1 MARQPFFLL
10 LLPVFFVVH
19 GYREHL
25 GFVSGRDALLLALA
39 YLAVAL
45 VLAGLCWFLYR
56 DKIKASV
63 LGFCL
68 LAAQFFFGSVHDL
81 VKEQFPGSF
90 LTRYSFLLPF
100 GFGLIVMLAVWL
112 KKTRRPLLKLST
124 YLNLLFGLLV
134 LSEAALLLLH
144 RSPAE
149 AVDAGEE
156 LKPCRGCATPDIYL
170 VVLDEYAGRTALEE
184 QFGYDNRSFEEQL
197 GQRGFYVVD
206 ESRSNYNFTPYSVAS
221 LLNMNYPV
229 LDMKAGNPGNIHHCY
244 NLIGNSSVVGF
255 LQKQGYRFFNH
266 SIFDF
271 REAPAFRRNGFLPS
285 GTRFITSQTLLSRVE
300 SDLRADLL
308 TGKLKLDAL
317 LKPVTYEHLHNNRAI
332 LSKTEELAAQRLS
345 FPKLVYAHLMMP
357 HYPYY
362 FDSSGRELPF
372 EELTGEGS
380 HNKSNYVQYLRYC
393 NDRILQLVDRIMK
406 NSPAPPII
414 ILVSDHGFR
423 SYRQQ
428 QDRSLYFMNLSAIY
442 LPSKNYSG
450 FYDGLSNVNLFRV
463 LLNQQFSQNLALRK
477 DSTVFLWKE

>member
-25 GFVSGRDALLLALA
+25 GFVSGGDALLLALA
-39 YLAVAL
+39 YLGVAL
-45 VLAGLCWFLYR
+45 ALAGPGWLLYR
-56 DKIKASV
+56 DRIKASV
-63 LGFCL
+63 LAFSL
-68 LAAQFFFGSVHDL
+68 LAAQFFFGSVHDGL
-81 VKEQFPGSF
+81 KEGFPGSF

-100 GFGLIVMLAVWL
+100 GLGLVVTLAVWL
-112 KKTRRPLLKLST
+112 KKTRRPLQRLSA
-124 YLNLLFGLLV
+124 YLNLLFMVLL
-134 LSEAALLLLH
+134 LSEAALLLLN
-144 RSPAE
+144 RSPEEVAQ
-149 AVDAGEE
+149 GEE
-156 LKPCRGCATPDIYL
+156 LKPCTDCATPDIYL
-170 VVLDEYAGRTALEE
+170 VVLDEYAGSTALKE
-184 QFGYDNRSFEEQL
+184 QFGYDNSAFEEQL
-197 GQRGFYVVD
+197 GQRGFHVVE

-221 LLNMNYPV
+221 LLDMNYPV

-255 LQKQGYRFFNH
+255 LQKQGYRFYNH

-271 REAPAFRRNGFLPS
+271 RKAPAFRRNGFLPS

-308 TGKLKLDAL
+308 TGKLKLNAL

-345 FPKLVYAHLMMP
+345 SPKLVYAHLMMP

-393 NDRILQLVDRIMK
+393 NGRILQLVDRIMK
-406 NSPAPPII
+406 SSPAPPII

-463 LLNQQFSQNLALRK
+463 ILNQQFGQKLALRK
-477 DSTVFLWKE
+477 DSTVFLWK

>member
-25 GFVSGRDALLLALA
+25 GFVPGGDALLLALA
-39 YLAVAL
+39 YLGVAL
-45 VLAGLCWFLYR
+45 VLAGLGWLLYR
-56 DKIKASV
+56 DRIKASV
-63 LGFCL
+63 LAFGL

-81 VKEQFPGSF
+81 LKDGFPGSF

-100 GFGLIVMLAVWL
+100 GLGLVATLAVWL
-112 KKTRRPLLKLST
+112 KKTRRPLQRLSA
-124 YLNLLFGLLV
+124 YLNLLFILL
-134 LSEAALLLLH
+134 LFSEAALLLLH

-149 AVDAGEE
+149 VVREEE
-156 LKPCRGCATPDIYL
+156 LKPCADCATPDIYL
-170 VVLDEYAGRTALEE
+170 VVLDEYAGRTALKE
-184 QFGYDNRSFEEQL
+184 QFGYDNSVFEGQL
-197 GQRGFYVVD
+197 EQRGFHVVD

-255 LQKQGYRFFNH
+255 LQKQGYRFYNH

-308 TGKLKLDAL
+308 TGKLKLNAL

-332 LSKTEELAAQRLS
+332 LSKTEELAAQRLPS
-345 FPKLVYAHLMMP
+345 PKLVYAHLMMP

-372 EELTGEGS
+372 EELTSEGS

-393 NDRILQLVDRIMK
+393 NGRILQLVDRIMK

-442 LPSKNYSG
+442 LPSKNYSR
-450 FYDGLSNVNLFRV
+450 FYNGLSNVNLFRV
-463 LLNQQFSQNLALRK
+463 ILNQQFGQKLELRK